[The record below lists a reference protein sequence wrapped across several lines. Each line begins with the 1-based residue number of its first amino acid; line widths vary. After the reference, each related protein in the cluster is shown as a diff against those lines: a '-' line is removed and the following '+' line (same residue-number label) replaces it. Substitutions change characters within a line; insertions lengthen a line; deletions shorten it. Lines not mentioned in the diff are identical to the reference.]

1 MTWRRISSRRDI
13 CSLSFLSTLDS
24 YSACG
29 GETKARQLQKKNKD
43 ANAREAKRELFFWGG
58 FRLFSS
64 ATYEL
69 VHIVLSEL
77 RHRRSASLRP
87 RLLSLSLS
95 LSLASRARFCSF
107 RHAPPL
113 SFPFLDEAFHS
124 HVDRFFCIVNS
135 VRDNSFPPS
144 ERLPPN
150 KQIHQFGPASG
161 GTRYSGQRGGS
172 LARRSVTGAK
182 VHRKDGFD
190 GDRGP
195 RRGSTNRGTV
205 RVEPARASRGRTG

>member
-29 GETKARQLQKKNKD
+29 GETKARQLQRKKNKD
-43 ANAREAKRELFFWGG
+43 ANAREAKRELKESSFFFG

-95 LSLASRARFCSF
+95 LSPRARVSALFDTHRRFLSLFSMKRFVLAST
-107 RHAPPL
+107 
-113 SFPFLDEAFHS
+113 
-124 HVDRFFCIVNS
+124 VFFCIVNS
-135 VRDNSFPPS
+135 VRDNSFLPN

-150 KQIHQFGPASG
+150 KQIPNKHQLQRHEVERAEGWIARAAVG
-161 GTRYSGQRGGS
+161 HGRKGTPQGW
-172 LARRSVTGAK
+172 V
-182 VHRKDGFD
+182 
-190 GDRGP
+190 
-195 RRGSTNRGTV
+195 RRGSGTT
-205 RVEPARASRGRTG
+205 SGLH